1 MVLLMTT
8 QIRKPWNFL
17 ALAGFANFATAAV
30 LTGTDETAQ
39 LPFWQW
45 SDQTVAIRLVQRL
58 PDQSRA
64 FFAARK
70 FSSADAERIA
80 QSCVFQTVFKNI
92 AKPDS
97 KTVIRYDL
105 NEWRINQNGAKL
117 TLKVKEQWMTEWQQ
131 SHAPKSAQI
140 AFSWS
145 LLPTQQQYLPG
156 DYNWGMTTYNL
167 PPGQHFDLTL
177 VWYENEKRHTAVIP
191 NVQCAPDEEVSPPN
205 GIAK

>member
-1 MVLLMTT
+1 MSLRLFK
-8 QIRKPWNFL
+8 IWCIL
-17 ALAGFANFATAAV
+17 ALSGFANPAGASL

-45 SDQTVAIRLVQRL
+45 SDQTVSIRLVQRL

-70 FSSADAERIA
+70 FSSSDAEHIA

-92 AKPDS
+92 AKTDS

-105 NEWRINQNGAKL
+105 NEWQIHHNGSKQQ
-117 TLKVKEQWMTEWQQ
+117 LKVKEQWMAEWQQ
-131 SHAPKSAQI
+131 SQAPKSAQI
-140 AFSWS
+140 AFSWA
-145 LLPTQQQYLPG
+145 LLPTQQQYLAG

-167 PPGQHFDLTL
+167 PPGQRFDLTL
-177 VWYENEKRHTAVIP
+177 VWYENEQRRTALIP
-191 NVQCAPDEEVSPPN
+191 NMQCAADEEISPPN
-205 GIAK
+205 GIAN